1 VQEVR
6 RDEGLE
12 PWPRFLER
20 DVDVSDDEVFDLSL
34 DGLDRFSDSVRWES
48 ILTGQGDATASTV
61 GLSVLR
67 RRDGA
72 VLLRTNGG
80 GSLCACRRKDSWN
93 PLSMRFIV
101 DP

>member
-1 VQEVR
+1 MSWLFTVGTVLELCILWWRDREGSTIVQEVR

-20 DVDVSDDEVFDLSL
+20 DVDVSEDEVFDLSL

-48 ILTGQGDATASTV
+48 ILTGQGGPTASTM

-72 VLLRTNGG
+72 VLL
-80 GSLCACRRKDSWN
+80 
-93 PLSMRFIV
+93 
-101 DP
+101 